1 MNLFKS
7 SNCPFI
13 FLALTMLAAVSIP
26 FVGIST
32 LLPTFAR
39 CSFSL
44 RSSSI
49 VCFCF
54 ISMFSARIF
63 RLLACLSIKS
73 ESLSIL
79 SCCASSASM
88 TALLL
93 AVGVALY
100 AALAS
105 SICPTIA
112 SFASSRP
119 LRISSRL
126 SSALYVSVSL
136 RSASSL
142 LANFLYTSLNLASC
156 SL

>member
-1 MNLFKS
+1 MSLSSSALYTSFSFLSLPFNSALSITIVLASLLRS
-7 SNCPFI
+7 SNCSFI

-44 RSSSI
+44 RSSSM

-63 RLLACLSIKS
+63 LLFACRSIKS

-79 SCCASSASM
+79 SCCASSVSM

-93 AVGVALY
+93 AV
-100 AALAS
+100 
-105 SICPTIA
+105 
-112 SFASSRP
+112 
-119 LRISSRL
+119 
-126 SSALYVSVSL
+126 
-136 RSASSL
+136 RSAS
-142 LANFLYTSLNLASC
+142 
-156 SL
+156 